1 MSLSQLGQPSLT
13 ASPAGLMMTANA
25 NDSALQALRG
35 QYPARPAVD
44 SWERTALATED
55 VLHLVAEAT
64 STANN
69 YSGQHQRRG
78 TDRLL
83 RWLSSF
89 PGDTWQQRWNSS
101 LAEHDAQW
109 RESAGRWLAEQ
120 SVGTVARNPVELASG
135 FLVLMSLDVLRPSL
149 AHLLQRRNNAVFL
162 TREMSRVRDP
172 EGFALLRDAVAAT
185 PALQAEGSAAIAM
198 IAKIVAAKGGTV
210 VEVSVG
216 DLVQA
221 YDLRRT
227 AGKRA
232 TYMSAAYA
240 LLRQVG
246 VLPAHAPATF
256 RALANTTG
264 QRSLEA
270 LLDRYAITCEP
281 VRAVLLDYLRER
293 QPSVDYSTLDQLAF
307 MLGGKF
313 WADLERH
320 HPGIDSLHLAPEVA
334 AAWKERRQY
343 RIRKVKHADGTTTE
357 ERIRRLSD
365 NELTTVRA
373 FYQDIAQWALEEPSR
388 WGPWVAPCPV
398 RDSDLTIR
406 QSKVNKHRK
415 ARMDQRTRERLPVL
429 PLLVKTAQDQLE
441 LASRRLRAA
450 QSVDPGQDFDIDGRR
465 WHRPVLA
472 RNLRMTPLVW
482 AVDPDTGKRR
492 DLAAEEAAAFW
503 AWAILETLRH
513 TGIRVE
519 ELLELAHH
527 AITEYRLPS
536 TGELVPLL
544 QIAPSKSD
552 AERLLLIS
560 PELADVLSA
569 VLQRVRGAD
578 GMVPMVAA
586 YDRHERTWSPP
597 MPLLFQRRTGS
608 EIRGIPASTVKQL
621 LNKLLDATG
630 LTDATGQPLRFTPHD
645 FRRIFITDAIMN
657 GLPPHIAQIIAGH
670 ENVET
675 TMGYK
680 AAYPEEAIE
689 SYRAFIA
696 RRRSQRPS
704 AEYRTP
710 TDTEWDEFLAHFEKR
725 KLSIGICARAFST
738 PCIHEHACVRCSLL
752 RPDPQQRA
760 RLEEI
765 RDNLTDRISEAERE
779 GWLGEIEGLQVSL
792 AGAEAKLAQL
802 DEEATRQTIIIS
814 LGMPTF
820 TEIATST
827 TSSER

>member
-1 MSLSQLGQPSLT
+1 MSPSLLKSPALA
-13 ASPAGLMMTANA
+13 ASPAGPVVTPNA

-35 QYPARPAVD
+35 QYPARQTAD
-44 SWERTALATED
+44 SWVRTALAAGE

-64 STANN
+64 STVNRD
-69 YSGQHQRRG
+69 SGRHQRRG
-78 TDRLL
+78 AERLL
-83 RWLSSF
+83 MWLSSF
-89 PGDTWQQRWNSS
+89 PGNTWQQRWRSS
-101 LAEHDAQW
+101 QAEHRAQW

-120 SVGTVARNPVELASG
+120 SVGTVTRNPTELASG

-149 AHLLQRRNNAVFL
+149 AHLLQRKNNAAFL
-162 TREMSRVRDP
+162 TREIGRVRDP
-172 EGFALLRDAVAAT
+172 EGFALLRDAVTTT

-210 VEVSVG
+210 AEVTVG

-227 AGKRA
+227 AGRRA
-232 TYMSAAYA
+232 TYMSAAYT

-246 VLPAHAPATF
+246 IVPAHAPATF
-256 RALANTTG
+256 RALAHTTG

-270 LLDRYAITCEP
+270 LLDRYSIACQP
-281 VRAVLLDYLRER
+281 VRAVILDYLRER
-293 QPSVDYSTLDQLAF
+293 QPTVDYTTLDQLAF

-320 HPGIDSLHLAPEVA
+320 HPGIDSLHLAPEIA

-343 RIRKVKHADGTTTE
+343 RTRKVKHADGTTTQ

-365 NELTTVRA
+365 NELTAVRA
-373 FYQDIAQWALEEPSR
+373 FYQDIAQWALEEPAR

-398 RDSDLTIR
+398 RDRDLTIR

-429 PLLVKTAQDQLE
+429 PLLVKTAQNQLE

-450 QSVDPGQDFDIDGRR
+450 RSVDPGQDFDVDGQR

-472 RNLRMTPLVW
+472 RNLLRTPLVW
-482 AVDPDTGKRR
+482 ASDPDTDKRR
-492 DLAAEEAAAFW
+492 DLAAEEDDAFW
-503 AWAILETLRH
+503 AWAILEALRH

-569 VLQRVRGAD
+569 VLQRVRGTD
-578 GMVPMVAA
+578 GMVPMVTA
-586 YDRHERTWSPP
+586 YDRHERVWSPP

-608 EIRGIPASTVKQL
+608 EIRGIPASAVKQL
-621 LNKLLDATG
+621 LNKTLATTG
-630 LTDATGQPLRFTPHD
+630 LTDDTGQPLHFTPHD

-657 GLPPHIAQIIAGH
+657 GLPPRIAQIIAGH
-670 ENVET
+670 ENIET

-680 AAYPEEAIE
+680 AVYPEEAIE

-696 RRRSQRPS
+696 RRRSERPS

-710 TDTEWDEFLAHFEKR
+710 TETEWDEFLAHFEKR
-725 KLSIGICARAFST
+725 KLSVGICARAFST

-765 RDNLTDRISEAERE
+765 RDNLADRISEAERE

-792 AGAEAKLAQL
+792 AGAEGKLAQL
-802 DEEATRQTIIIS
+802 DEEAARRTVIVNLGTPTITQTD
-814 LGMPTF
+814 T
-820 TEIATST
+820 
-827 TSSER
+827 